1 MPKVTDKAIPE
12 DTNKTA
18 TDTASKMMELQT
30 EALNNLAA
38 QFVKTVNYST
48 EVHEIV
54 SRKIVDLSAQQSAAV
69 SSAQEEFSK
78 IVSSASMPAD
88 MNALAKMQQQYAD
101 AAMRHWTE
109 TAKRSAEWSK
119 DLVMRIMDVSLP
131 K

>member
-1 MPKVTDKAIPE
+1 MPKSTDKAIS
-12 DTNKTA
+12 DDSSKVA
-18 TDTASKMMELQT
+18 TDAAGKMLELQSET
-30 EALNNLAA
+30 LNNLAA

-48 EVHEIV
+48 EVNEIV

-78 IVSSASMPAD
+78 IISGASMPAD
-88 MNALAKMQQQYAD
+88 MNPLAKMQQQYAD

-109 TAKRSAEWSK
+109 TAKRNAEWSK

>member
-1 MPKVTDKAIPE
+1 MPKSTDKAASE
-12 DTNKTA
+12 NSSKVS
-18 TDTASKMMELQT
+18 TDSAGKMFEMQT
-30 EALNNLAA
+30 ETMNNLAA

-48 EVHEIV
+48 EVNEIV
-54 SRKIVDLSAQQSAAV
+54 SRKIVDLATQQSAAA

-78 IVSSASMPAD
+78 IVSGASMSAD

-119 DLVMRIMDVSLP
+119 DLVAQIMDVSLP